1 METQILNQ
9 VGGNGILKVQGE
21 FDAIAPVFISQV
33 NVSSFGYEMAN
44 CCVLLALNA
53 GMEGRLFGQHGLL
66 VQDSACSEA
75 IVDAHDVAAAGGAVE
90 PSTKSI

>member
-1 METQILNQ
+1 MLNQ
-9 VGGNGILKVQGE
+9 FGDIVILKMQGE
-21 FDAIAPVFISQV
+21 FDAIAPSSITQV
-33 NVSSFGYEMAN
+33 NISSFGYEMVN

-53 GMEGRLFGQHGLL
+53 GVEGRLFGQHGLL